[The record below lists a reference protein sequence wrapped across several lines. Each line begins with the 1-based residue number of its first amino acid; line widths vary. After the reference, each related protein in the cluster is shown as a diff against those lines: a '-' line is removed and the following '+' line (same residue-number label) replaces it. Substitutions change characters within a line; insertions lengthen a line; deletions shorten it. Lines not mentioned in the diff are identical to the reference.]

1 MIIRSDIST
10 KHVVQF
16 WRCFQEEFDNLSNII
31 KEIKVTF
38 FLDLLIDN
46 MDLTNYFWLLQ
57 ANGQTE
63 IVQFP
68 VTWPTSFW
76 ASNGANP
83 NGFPAWKT
91 WTIARGKKHPLSNIG
106 KNSCCTSHLISES
119 LEIWEDS
126 ITQFRSHFFC
136 HGSWFSFVS
145 WKVSN
150 RAERWA
156 EEKIEHNWARL
167 LFFLKQ
173 SIFVILSYNSDLN
186 AVVNVMKNN
195 YFL

>member
-16 WRCFQEEFDNLSNII
+16 LKMFSGRIWQLVKHYQGDQSD
-31 KEIKVTF
+31 VF
-38 FLDLLIDN
+38 FLTYWLITVGKN
-46 MDLTNYFWLLQ
+46 TDLTNYFWLLQ

-83 NGFPAWKT
+83 NGFPAWRT

-106 KNSCCTSHLISES
+106 KNSCCTLHLISES

-150 RAERWA
+150 RAERC
-156 EEKIEHNWARL
+156 
-167 LFFLKQ
+167 
-173 SIFVILSYNSDLN
+173 
-186 AVVNVMKNN
+186 VVA
-195 YFL
+195 